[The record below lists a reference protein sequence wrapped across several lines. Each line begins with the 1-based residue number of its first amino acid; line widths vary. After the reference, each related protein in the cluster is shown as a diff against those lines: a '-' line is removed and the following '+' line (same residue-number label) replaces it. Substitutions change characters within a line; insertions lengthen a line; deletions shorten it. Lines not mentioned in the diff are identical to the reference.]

1 MLGMKKSVVKMKMR
15 PLTFGEFLAIDLLFF
30 ILSFIVPVIFF
41 HARII
46 STVVGFVATVLFFVV
61 CWAVVI
67 VALGKKGLIKKGAGG
82 YANDVE

>member
-1 MLGMKKSVVKMKMR
+1 MK
-15 PLTFGEFLAIDLLFF
+15 PLTFGEFLAINLVFF
-30 ILSFIVPVIFF
+30 ILSFVVPVIFF
-41 HARII
+41 H
-46 STVVGFVATVLFFVV
+46 FQLLLVATTLFFVV